1 MIDQKPRLA
10 CGKVICL
17 PSISLVLI
25 WSGVAF
31 ADANP
36 GTQRVLDRL
45 TDTSQAIVVE
55 GRVGVQAE
63 LHAFEKI
70 GSTWTEKFRVPAV
83 IGKKGFVPEDEKT
96 EGDLHTPAG
105 IYTIGTAFGYGP
117 TMKTTVPYRQARAED
132 KFIDDVASDQYNTWV
147 HGETSAKSFE
157 EMKRADGLYE
167 FGLVVNY
174 NMDPIVKGKGSAI
187 FIHVWKSNTDGTAGC
202 VALER
207 ANIVRLI
214 GWLKPQARA
223 VFDPDSLK
231 N

>member
-1 MIDQKPRLA
+1 MIDQKPQLA

-55 GRVGVQAE
+55 GREGVQAE
-63 LHAFEKI
+63 LRAFEKI

-83 IGKKGFVPEDEKT
+83 IGKKGFAPEDEKT
-96 EGDLHTPAG
+96 EGDLRTPAG

-117 TMKTTVPYRQARAED
+117 IMKTSVPYRQATAED

-147 HGETSAKSFE
+147 HGNTNAKSFE
-157 EMKRADGLYE
+157 EMKRTDGLYE

-174 NMDPIVKGKGSAI
+174 NMNPIVKGKGSAI
-187 FIHVWKSNTDGTAGC
+187 FIHVWRSSTNGTAGC

-207 ANIVRLI
+207 TNVVRLLE
-214 GWLKPQARA
+214 WLKPQARA